1 MQRASPQSVSPLVP
15 AAQYLRMSTD
25 RQEYS
30 VESQS
35 QAIAKYAKEHGFS
48 VIQTYWDPATSG
60 IPPVRSVRRMY
71 QELTIG

>member
-1 MQRASPQSVSPLVP
+1 
-15 AAQYLRMSTD
+15 MSTD